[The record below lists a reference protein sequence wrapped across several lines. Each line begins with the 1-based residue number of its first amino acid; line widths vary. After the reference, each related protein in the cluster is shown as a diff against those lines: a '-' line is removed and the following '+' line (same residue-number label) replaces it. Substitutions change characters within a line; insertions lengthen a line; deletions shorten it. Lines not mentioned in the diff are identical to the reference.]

1 MLAAKYPLLLSN
13 GNEVGSGAAEEA
25 GRHWASFSDP
35 FPKPSY
41 LFAAVAGD
49 LGGIE
54 DTYTT
59 MSGRSV
65 RLALWSEHENVDQ
78 LDWAMQSLKQSMQWD
93 EQTYGLE
100 CDLAGPERIYRPCDP
115 T

>member
-1 MLAAKYPLLLSN
+1 MY
-13 GNEVGSGAAEEA
+13 GQ
-25 GRHWASFSDP
+25 
-35 FPKPSY
+35 
-41 LFAAVAGD
+41 
-49 LGGIE
+49 GGIE

-78 LDWAMQSLKQSMQWD
+78 LDWAMASLKQSMQWD

-100 CDLAGPERIYRPCDP
+100 YDRSRRARTHIGHRPWDP